1 MPNDDLGERITG
13 QTERLVFGDCFLLGF
28 QRIGGLDI
36 GLFAAASGNK
46 VNLTGNMRKLTELV
60 LFAAVDDT
68 YIYFTAA
75 NAQLVVDNVLHDVRH
90 FLPAE
95 ADSCIAKPQIIA
107 VILVGIIKIV
117 LALHIKAAAFL
128 EQVCVGKMPDVCL
141 YGVGGYRI
149 FSRKLLL

>member
-46 VNLTGNMRKLTELV
+46 VNLTGNLRKMTELV

-68 YIYFTAA
+68 DIYFTAA

-90 FLPAE
+90 FLLAE

-128 EQVCVGKMPDVCL
+128 E
-141 YGVGGYRI
+141 
-149 FSRKLLL
+149 

>member
-1 MPNDDLGERITG
+1 
-13 QTERLVFGDCFLLGF
+13 
-28 QRIGGLDI
+28 
-36 GLFAAASGNK
+36 
-46 VNLTGNMRKLTELV
+46 MRKLTELV

-68 YIYFTAA
+68 DIYFAAA

-90 FLPAE
+90 FLLAE

-128 EQVCVGKMPDVCL
+128 E
-141 YGVGGYRI
+141 
-149 FSRKLLL
+149 